1 MLSTKNSLLRRE
13 MFCFAS
19 LLGVVALFTA
29 ASVRPSHAATVTQV
43 GSDISNGTVTNTLDR
58 WRTTDYVKPLDAD
71 GSAGNYVYGTAG
83 YRLYASAQPTPISL
97 PTFVSSVSAL
107 VTGTQGPISGWGAID
122 NASLTGP
129 APVANVD
136 TGILFNNVTGA
147 GTPANA
153 QPVGTEAD
161 FLEITLSANQN
172 FRLGVVTGN
181 VGGAFFN
188 PASLRV
194 RQTLGGAG
202 DSGLMVADPDVTS
215 ANDNMTDYYF
225 FDIVGGVAGDKYR
238 VSLVSGAASSPSG
251 TVYLHGVTFDALA
264 EAPAV
269 PEPSTFIL
277 AALGLA
283 GLGLLV
289 WRRRKANVE

>member
-1 MLSTKNSLLRRE
+1 MLSPKTSLLRRG

-19 LLGVVALFTA
+19 LLGVVALSTA
-29 ASVRPSHAATVTQV
+29 ASVRPCPAATVTQV

-97 PTFVSSVSAL
+97 PTFVSSVTPL
-107 VTGTQGPISGWGAID
+107 VNGTQGPISGWGVID
-122 NASLTGP
+122 NAALTGIG
-129 APVANVD
+129 PVANVD
-136 TGILFNNVTGA
+136 TGMIFNNATGV
-147 GTPANA
+147 GDPLKA

-172 FRLGVVTGN
+172 FRLGIVTGN
-181 VGGAFFN
+181 IGGAAFN

-194 RQTLGGAG
+194 RQTVGGSG
-202 DSGLMVADPDVTS
+202 NSGLMVGDSDFTV
-215 ANDNMTDYYF
+215 ANDNKTDYYF
-225 FDIVGGVAGDKYR
+225 FDIVGGALNDKYR
-238 VSLVSGAASSPSG
+238 VSLVSSAASAPSG
-251 TVYLHGVTFDALA
+251 TVYLHGVTFDVLA
-264 EAPAV
+264 EAV
-269 PEPSTFIL
+269 PEPSTFVL

-283 GLGLLV
+283 GMGLV
-289 WRRRKANVE
+289 AWRRRK